1 MNQLGIFLNFWEQS
15 WAADHAKYIRK
26 AAAIGYD
33 VLEFQAQALLDMEEA
48 RLLELK
54 NLAGE
59 QGVELTYSLGLDQ
72 AYDISS
78 PDSAVRERGL
88 EYLSAIMDRVALRGG
103 RILSGVSYAGW
114 GIPDGAIDKEERTRH
129 SVACM
134 KKLAAKAE
142 ALGITYGIEAV
153 NRFEGVVVNT
163 AREAARYVDMV
174 GSQNVGILLDTYHM
188 NIEEPSIGD
197 AIRLAGDKLVAFH
210 VGENNRSCPGRG
222 HLDWDEIFGALKA
235 VGYTGRIVAEPFVAV
250 GGEVGR
256 SVCSWRSLLEDTTE
270 AALDAEAAYML
281 AFEKAMLKKWG
292 L

>member
-1 MNQLGIFLNFWEQS
+1 M
-15 WAADHAKYIRK
+15 
-26 AAAIGYD
+26 
-33 VLEFQAQALLDMEEA
+33 
-48 RLLELK
+48 
-54 NLAGE
+54 
-59 QGVELTYSLGLDQ
+59 ELTYSLGLDQ

-78 PDSAVRERGL
+78 PDSAVRERGM
-88 EYLSAIMDRVALRGG
+88 EYLSAIMDRVALMGG

-114 GIPDGAIDKEERTRH
+114 GIPDGAIDKEDRTRH

>member
-78 PDSAVRERGL
+78 PDSAVRERGM
-88 EYLSAIMDRVALRGG
+88 EYLSAIMDRVALMGG

-114 GIPDGAIDKEERTRH
+114 GIPDGEIDKEERTRH

-134 KKLAAKAE
+134 KK
-142 ALGITYGIEAV
+142 
-153 NRFEGVVVNT
+153 
-163 AREAARYVDMV
+163 
-174 GSQNVGILLDTYHM
+174 
-188 NIEEPSIGD
+188 
-197 AIRLAGDKLVAFH
+197 
-210 VGENNRSCPGRG
+210 PGRNKP
-222 HLDWDEIFGALKA
+222 ASA
-235 VGYTGRIVAEPFVAV
+235 
-250 GGEVGR
+250 
-256 SVCSWRSLLEDTTE
+256 
-270 AALDAEAAYML
+270 
-281 AFEKAMLKKWG
+281 
-292 L
+292 